1 MDFVLLPGQR
11 HDLFGVAPLLD
22 GVEFEALIANKGVVV
37 METLGLLDMMK
48 DKRGAGALS
57 DAALRSFQDKII
69 YRCEAKRIEV
79 IKVDRWFPSTQLCS
93 GCGKLQ
99 KMSLDKRVYKCAC
112 GLELGRDFNAALNL
126 ERYGKE
132 RT

>member
-1 MDFVLLPGQR
+1 MLLPGQR